1 MVVVLGHC
9 HSGKL
14 LSAAF
19 ITVMLSD
26 LFVSDA
32 FHLVRTVT
40 QWTIHHSIARFWN
53 EKVWNAV
60 LYAVVHGIVIEVLS
74 IHYLI

>member
-32 FHLVRTVT
+32 FHFGSNSNPVD
-40 QWTIHHSIARFWN
+40 N
-53 EKVWNAV
+53 P
-60 LYAVVHGIVIEVLS
+60 
-74 IHYLI
+74 